1 MFEPAGRLSAKLFNL
16 PNISC
21 ICTELLAVVGS
32 LVGWW
37 LVVVGFVFVTLLKRR
52 PTMMP
57 RSTLILF
64 LLIVEGISERDAQR
78 SWKKVWMTIC

>member
-37 LVVVGFVFVTLLKRR
+37 LVVVGFVFVTLTSEAKTDHDAAVNLD
-52 PTMMP
+52 T
-57 RSTLILF
+57 
-64 LLIVEGISERDAQR
+64 ISID
-78 SWKKVWMTIC
+78 S